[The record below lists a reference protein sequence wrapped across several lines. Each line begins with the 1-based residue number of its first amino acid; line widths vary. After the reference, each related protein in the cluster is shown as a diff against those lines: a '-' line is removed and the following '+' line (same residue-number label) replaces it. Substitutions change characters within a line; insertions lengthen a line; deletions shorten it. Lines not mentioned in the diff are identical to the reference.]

1 MLRAVN
7 ARKALVLL
15 SLVVLTAVGYIE
27 DPRNEG
33 TETDYQPITQ
43 RLS

>member
-33 TETDYQPITQ
+33 TETRTVETVDYF
-43 RLS
+43 